1 MAIIMMEESAV
12 ESFKAFKD
20 VITNPLFEYPGAF
33 DLTP

>member
-20 VITNPLFEYPGAF
+20 VITNPLFEYSAP
-33 DLTP
+33 LI